1 MGAFQ
6 LALLSVHVCTG
17 ASEEVDLPDA
27 DAARKATPRTDDLE
41 AERAYVGRLYERL
54 DEVRA
59 KLGAELGR
67 ILGNP
72 GGTHQ
77 WRSEREVLA
86 LNLGNRL
93 AALDIGDLPLCFGRL
108 DMEDGARYHVGR
120 LGLSEADY
128 EPLLVDWRAPAAQP
142 FYRATAADAQGV
154 VRRRHLLTHG
164 REVVGLDDEVFNL
177 DALSES
183 EQATLH
189 GDAALLAAL
198 RKGRTGRM
206 GDIVATIQAE
216 QDQVIRADLAGVL
229 VVEGGPGTGKTAV
242 ALHRA
247 AYLLYTH
254 RARLTGNGV
263 LVVGPNG
270 VFLRY
275 IEQVLPSLGE
285 TGVLLATPGELF
297 PGVEARRHDPPATAR
312 VKSDVRMVKVLRR
325 AVADRQRVPRED
337 LRLSYDKLDLVL
349 DRATCQRARDA
360 GRRSNRPHNP
370 ARETVERILLASLID
385 QVRAG
390 LTEFR
395 GAEPEPDELDE
406 AWDELRRSRD
416 FRFAMERIWPLLSAR
431 ELLNDLFGTP
441 ALVNS
446 AAGSVLDGAEREA
459 LLRERSRDLAA
470 IDWSVEDVPLLDEA
484 AELLGVPLGPAR
496 RSARRKAGRRRRGV
510 RFAKAVLEGLRL
522 DMPIDPELLAGRYAG
537 EEAVL
542 SVAERARLDRTWEFG
557 HVIVDEA
564 QELSPMV
571 WRLLFRR
578 CPSRSMTVVGDLAQT
593 GAAWGPAS
601 WAEIFD
607 RHAAGRWRRAQ
618 LTVNY
623 RTPAE
628 IMEVA
633 TAVLESAAPGVVPP
647 RSMREEGVPP
657 WALRTS
663 PGEVTRVVAEAV
675 RRELAA
681 IGDGRLAVIA
691 PAAGAE
697 ALARELAAALP
708 DATVGG
714 RSSPLDG
721 LVAVLGVAET
731 KGLEFDGV
739 IVVEPAVIVAESERG
754 MSDLYVALTRATRR
768 LGVVHT
774 EALPKEMDGLRE
786 ASAA

>member
-1 MGAFQ
+1 
-6 LALLSVHVCTG
+6 
-17 ASEEVDLPDA
+17 
-27 DAARKATPRTDDLE
+27 
-41 AERAYVGRLYERL
+41 
-54 DEVRA
+54 
-59 KLGAELGR
+59 
-67 ILGNP
+67 
-72 GGTHQ
+72 
-77 WRSEREVLA
+77 
-86 LNLGNRL
+86 
-93 AALDIGDLPLCFGRL
+93 LCFGRL
-108 DMEDGARYHVGR
+108 DMNEGARYHVGR

-142 FYRATAADAQGV
+142 FYRATAAEPQSV

-164 REVVGLDDEVFNL
+164 RGVVGLDDEVFNL

-183 EQATLH
+183 DQASLH

-216 QDQVIRADLAGVL
+216 QDRVIRADLAGVL

-263 LVVGPNG
+263 LVVGPNA

-285 TGVLLATPGELF
+285 TGVLLSTPGELY
-297 PGVEARRHDPPATAR
+297 PGVTARRHDPPATAR
-312 VKSDVRMVKVLRR
+312 VKSDLRMVTVIKR

-337 LRLSYDKLDLVL
+337 LHLSYDKLDLVL
-349 DRATCQRARDA
+349 DRATCHRAREA

-370 ARETVERILLASLID
+370 SRETVERILLMSLVD
-385 QVRAG
+385 QVRTG
-390 LTEFR
+390 LTELR
-395 GAEPEPDELDE
+395 GSEPEPDELDE
-406 AWDELRRSRD
+406 AWEELRRSRD
-416 FRFAMERIWPLLSAR
+416 FRFAMERIWPLLSAA

-446 AAGSVLDGAEREA
+446 AGSSVLRPEERKA
-459 LLRERSRDLAA
+459 LHRDRSRDLAA
-470 IDWSVEDVPLLDEA
+470 VDWSVEDVPLLDEA
-484 AELLGVPLGPAR
+484 AERLGVPLGRAQRQAR
-496 RSARRKAGRRRRGV
+496 RRAGRRKRGV
-510 RFAKAVLEGLRL
+510 RFARAVLEGLRL
-522 DMPIDPELLAGRYAG
+522 DMPIDPELLAERYAG
-537 EEAVL
+537 EATVL

-564 QELSPMV
+564 QELSPMA
-571 WRLLFRR
+571 WRVLFRR
-578 CPSRSMTVVGDLAQT
+578 CPGKSMTVVGDLAQT
-593 GAAWGPAS
+593 GASWGPAS
-601 WAEIFD
+601 WDELFD
-607 RHAAGRWRRAQ
+607 RHAPNRWRRVE

-633 TAVLESAAPGVVPP
+633 TAVLAAAAPGVRPP

-657 WALRTS
+657 WSVQAS
-663 PGEVTRVVAEAV
+663 PDEVGEVVARAV
-675 RRELAA
+675 RSELAA
-681 IGDGRLAVIA
+681 IGDGRLAVIT
-691 PAAGAE
+691 PAADAE
-697 ALARELAAALP
+697 EMVRSLAAALP
-708 DATVGG
+708 EATVGD
-714 RSSPLDG
+714 RTAPLDG
-721 LVAVLGVAET
+721 LVAVLAVAET

-739 IVVEPAVIVAESERG
+739 IVVEPSVIVEESERG

-768 LGVVHT
+768 LAVVHT
-774 EALPKEMDGLRE
+774 RPLPKEMAGLRE
-786 ASAA
+786 ESQAREL

>member
-1 MGAFQ
+1 LPEADSNRP
-6 LALLSVHVCTG
+6 ASARTG
-17 ASEEVDLPDA
+17 
-27 DAARKATPRTDDLE
+27 DLE
-41 AERAYVGRLYERL
+41 AERGYVERLYQRL

-59 KLGAELGR
+59 KLDAELGR
-67 ILGNP
+67 VRSQP

-77 WRSEREVLA
+77 WRQERDALA
-86 LNLGNRL
+86 LNLENRL

-120 LGLSEADY
+120 LGLSEANH

-142 FYRATAADAQGV
+142 YYRATAAEPQSV

-164 REVVGLDDEVFNL
+164 RDVVGLDDEVFNL
-177 DALSES
+177 DALSETD
-183 EQATLH
+183 QASLH

-216 QDQVIRADLAGVL
+216 QDRVIRSDLAGVL

-254 RARLTGNGV
+254 RARLTGHGV
-263 LVVGPNG
+263 LVVGPNA

-285 TGVLLATPGELF
+285 TGVLLSTPGELY
-297 PGVEARRHDPPATAR
+297 PGITARRHDPPATAR
-312 VKSDVRMVKVLRR
+312 VKSDLRMVAVVKR

-337 LRLSYDKLDLVL
+337 LHLSYDKLDLVL
-349 DRATCQRARDA
+349 DRTTCQRAREA

-370 ARETVERILLASLID
+370 ARQTVERILLMSLVE
-385 QVRAG
+385 QVRRG
-390 LTEFR
+390 LTELR
-395 GAEPEPDELDE
+395 GSEPEPDELDE
-406 AWDELRRSRD
+406 AWEELRRSRD
-416 FRFAMERIWPLLSAR
+416 FRFAMERIWPLLSAP

-446 AAGSVLDGAEREA
+446 AAGSVLGAMEREA
-459 LLRERSRDLAA
+459 LYRARFRDLAA
-470 IDWSVEDVPLLDEA
+470 VEWSVEDVPLLDEA
-484 AELLGVPLGPAR
+484 AELLGVPLGRAQRQAR
-496 RSARRKAGRRRRGV
+496 RRAGRRRRGV
-510 RFAKAVLEGLRL
+510 RFARAVLDGLRL
-522 DMPIDPELLAGRYAG
+522 DMPIDPGLLAERYAG
-537 EEAVL
+537 EATVL

-557 HVIVDEA
+557 HVIIDEA
-564 QELSPMV
+564 QELSPMA
-571 WRLLFRR
+571 WRVLFRR
-578 CPSRSMTVVGDLAQT
+578 CPGKSMTVVGDLAQT
-593 GAAWGPAS
+593 GASWGPAS
-601 WAEIFD
+601 WAELFD
-607 RHAAGRWRRAQ
+607 RHAPNRWRRAE

-633 TAVLESAAPGVVPP
+633 TAVLATAAPGVVPP

-657 WALRTS
+657 WAVQTS
-663 PGEVTRVVAEAV
+663 PGEIVAVVAQAV
-675 RRELAA
+675 RSELAA
-681 IGDGRLAVIA
+681 IGDGRLAVIT
-691 PAAGAE
+691 PAAEAE
-697 ALARELAAALP
+697 ELARALAGALP
-708 DATVGG
+708 EATVGD
-714 RSSPLDG
+714 RTAPLDG
-721 LVAVLGVAET
+721 MVAVLGVAET

-739 IVVEPAVIVAESERG
+739 IVVEPSVIVEESDRG

-768 LGVVHT
+768 LAVVHT
-774 EALPKEMDGLRE
+774 QPLPKEMEGLRE
-786 ASAA
+786 ESQAPNAQ